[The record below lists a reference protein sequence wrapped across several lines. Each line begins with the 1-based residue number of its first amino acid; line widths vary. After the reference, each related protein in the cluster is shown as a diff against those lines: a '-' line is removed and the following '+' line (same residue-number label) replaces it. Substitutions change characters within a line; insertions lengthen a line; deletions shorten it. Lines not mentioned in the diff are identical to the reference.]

1 MRAAGVDPVAA
12 LVASCR
18 DPDDPDAREFASDVV
33 APPRRRDGNP
43 RECREGCREG
53 AGAFAPRETRDAAK
67 DDDEEEEEDEDVFA
81 TAPPSPAG
89 SVGSA
94 GAGFASGRASVT
106 PPPRS
111 PPRSRA

>member
-18 DPDDPDAREFASDVV
+18 NPDDPDAREFASDVV
-33 APPRRRDGNP
+33 ARLVAAMETLESAEKGA
-43 RECREGCREG
+43 EKG

-94 GAGFASGRASVT
+94 GAGFRVG
-106 PPPRS
+106 
-111 PPRSRA
+111 SRRR